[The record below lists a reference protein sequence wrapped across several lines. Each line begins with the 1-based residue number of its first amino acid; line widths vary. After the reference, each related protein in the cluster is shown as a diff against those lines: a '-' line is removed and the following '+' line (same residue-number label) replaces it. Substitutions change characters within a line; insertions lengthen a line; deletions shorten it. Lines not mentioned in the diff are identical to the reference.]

1 MNNWKVP
8 RHFSSKGG
16 VGIDGLIM
24 RKAKKRI
31 KLENASAGELRNHI
45 MDIINLPESIDANRK
60 RKYAGRIVRSAARI
74 LTRFF
79 RRVAITQERRK
90 EIHWNNYKPQN
101 CAEYLMFYEGQD
113 YCTY

>member
-16 VGIDGLIM
+16 VGIDGSIM

-45 MDIINLPESIDANRK
+45 MDIINPA
-60 RKYAGRIVRSAARI
+60 
-74 LTRFF
+74 
-79 RRVAITQERRK
+79 
-90 EIHWNNYKPQN
+90 
-101 CAEYLMFYEGQD
+101 
-113 YCTY
+113 

>member
-1 MNNWKVP
+1 MNNWKIP

-16 VGIDGLIM
+16 VGIDGSIM
-24 RKAKKRI
+24 RNAMKRI
-31 KLENASAGELRNHI
+31 NLENVSDGTIYTHI
-45 MDIINLPESIDANRK
+45 MDIIDMPETIDAKRK
-60 RKYAGRIVRSAARI
+60 RKYAGRIVRSASRI

>member
-16 VGIDGLIM
+16 AGKDGSIM
-24 RKAKKRI
+24 KKAKKRI
-31 KLENASAGELRNHI
+31 KLENVSAGDLHNQLL
-45 MDIINLPESIDANRK
+45 DIINLSESIDSKRK

-79 RRVAITQERRK
+79 RRVAIIQEQRK
-90 EIHWNNYKPQN
+90 ELHCDDYKQQN
-101 CAEYLMFYEGQD
+101 CAEYLMFYEGQS
-113 YCTY
+113 YWE